1 MAQRLSQI
9 FTLLAGLY
17 GGAISLFL
25 LARLLFGEPTL
36 LAIGNRYLPPL
47 LLLAP
52 LMLLA
57 CLLLRKVRVALLCLP
72 ALIVLLVSYAPLYLP
87 NAQIAPAD
95 APTFTVATYN
105 LARLSDENSSIISV
119 IAALDADVIA
129 LQELSIEAAAAL
141 ETHLI
146 EAYPYQALSPHEN
159 GYDGHGLLSRYPIL
173 EEYSY
178 PYEPTRLR
186 LQRVLIDLEGVPII
200 FYNAHPQPVTESWRP
215 PDVMIQREQI
225 AYIVQQ
231 AATDTQP
238 RILLGDFNTNDQSSD
253 YQGIIRAGYNDAFYV
268 AGWGMGF
275 TNPAWGQ
282 EAAPTAPDWLRWV
295 PPHRRID
302 LIFYDQHFTVLSAE
316 VAPATGGS
324 DHYPVSAH
332 LALIHSQTS

>member
-1 MAQRLSQI
+1 MALRLSQI
-9 FTLLAGLY
+9 FTLLAALY

-36 LAIGNRYLPPL
+36 LAIGSRYLPPL

-52 LMLLA
+52 FILLV

-87 NAQIAPAD
+87 NAQSAPPD

-105 LARLSDENSSIISV
+105 LARLSDENSSTLDV
-119 IAALDADVIA
+119 IAVLDADVIA
-129 LQELSIEAAAAL
+129 LQELSIEAVAAL
-141 ETHLI
+141 EASLI
-146 EAYPYQALSPHEN
+146 ADYPYQALSPHEN
-159 GYDGHGLLSRYPIL
+159 GFDGHGLLSRYPIL

-186 LQRVLIDLEGVPII
+186 LQRVLIDLEGVPVV

-215 PDVMIQREQI
+215 PDVMIQRQQI
-225 AYIVQQ
+225 AYIIEQ
-231 AATDTQP
+231 AATDDQP

-253 YQGIIRAGYNDAFYV
+253 YQGVISAGYSDAFYT

-282 EAAPTAPDWLRWV
+282 EAAPTAPEWLRWV
-295 PPHRRID
+295 PAHRRID
-302 LIFYDQHFTVLSAE
+302 LIFYDEHFTALSA
-316 VAPATGGS
+316 VVGAHTGGS
-324 DHYPVSAH
+324 DHYPVSAQ
-332 LALIHSQTS
+332 LGLIHSPIP